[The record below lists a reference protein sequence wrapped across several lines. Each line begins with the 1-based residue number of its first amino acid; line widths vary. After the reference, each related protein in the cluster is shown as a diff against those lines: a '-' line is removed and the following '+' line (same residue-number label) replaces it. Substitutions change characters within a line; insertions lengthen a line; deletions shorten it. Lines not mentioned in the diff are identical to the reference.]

1 MKTNA
6 SYESVVTVRYKM
18 DRSYDSPKGCVFM
31 EICEVPV
38 LPPGQARLGLSG
50 RTTRPGLRGP
60 DYASRSVPGQLAGN
74 PRMVEAGGQHIPRLS
89 LRAGLCLHPYCS
101 VEHSDAERVIRPIES
116 ARS

>member
-6 SYESVVTVRYKM
+6 SYESAVIARYKM
-18 DRSYDSPKGCVFM
+18 ERSYDSPKGCVFM
-31 EICEVPV
+31 EICEA
-38 LPPGQARLGLSG
+38 GSAARP
-50 RTTRPGLRGP
+50 TGP
-60 DYASRSVPGQLAGN
+60 AVPGQLAGN
-74 PRMVEAGGQHIPRLS
+74 HRMVEAGGQHIPQLS

>member
-38 LPPGQARLGLSG
+38 LPPGYARLGPS
-50 RTTRPGLRGP
+50 GP
-60 DYASRSVPGQLAGN
+60 DYASPSVPGQLAGN